1 MININLQ
8 LRLLQKGILIVA
20 SRRLKWKYYANNE
33 NNNTGSTKGGSNQV
47 TCQFV
52 GGNKIPGAEEL
63 KCSEVI
69 KRPNDD
75 ATRWPRQHRVEGGS
89 AQERELPS
97 TSSQ

>member
-1 MININLQ
+1 MQ
-8 LRLLQKGILIVA
+8 
-20 SRRLKWKYYANNE
+20 
-33 NNNTGSTKGGSNQV
+33 TTKITTQEVQRAGVGNQV

-75 ATRWPRQHRVEGGS
+75 ATRWPRQQRVEGGS
-89 AQERELPS
+89 AAQERELPS